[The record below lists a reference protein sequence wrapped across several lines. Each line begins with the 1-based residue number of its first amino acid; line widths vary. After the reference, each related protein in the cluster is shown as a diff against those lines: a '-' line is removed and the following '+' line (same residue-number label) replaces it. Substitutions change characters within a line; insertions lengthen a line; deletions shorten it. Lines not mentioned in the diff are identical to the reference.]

1 MGRLF
6 FAAGLAVSFR
16 SAAPALAAT
25 SKQKMET
32 CTFGA
37 DDQKLTGAAR
47 KKFMANCM
55 ANRNSPRGKP
65 APNMPAESAMA
76 GPH

>member
-1 MGRLF
+1 MMLRFLM
-6 FAAGLAVSFR
+6 AAGLAV
-16 SAAPALAAT
+16 AMLGGVPAALAAT

-37 DDQKLTGAAR
+37 DEQKLQGAAR

-55 ANRNSPRGKP
+55 ANRDSPRGKP
-65 APNMPAESAMA
+65 VAAPRQ
-76 GPH
+76 

>member
-1 MGRLF
+1 MMLRFLM
-6 FAAGLAVSFR
+6 AAGLAV
-16 SAAPALAAT
+16 AMLGGVPAALAAT

-37 DDQKLTGAAR
+37 DEQKLQGAAR

-55 ANRNSPRGKP
+55 ANRDSPRGKP
-65 APNMPAESAMA
+65 VDAPRQ
-76 GPH
+76 